1 MRFATIAA
9 LAAPALATQAMSA
22 SELKNNLGVARVHNR
37 CPYPV
42 YLWSVKKDEGC
53 DASDMTMLKPGESYS
68 EQYRD
73 DRDEIGV
80 SIKISKSNRCKGLI
94 AANENIDITQL
105 EYHINHADKDF
116 HFNFLDVSFVDC
128 LGEDC
133 PGRDKFYLKSGNN
146 GDVRLATA
154 GLDKAVCPILSCSSK
169 EECATM
175 AYILPDDVQTKTCEP
190 AADMDFYMCVDN
202 PEDGPTAEEP
212 EEEYKEEKK
221 PEPSSIKEAP
231 KIANKAATNP
241 EVTPA
246 PQDVPVREKKIKT
259 EVVYVTKYEYVN
271 AHKRHAHGHAHKR
284 FHA

>member
-1 MRFATIAA
+1 MAD
-9 LAAPALATQAMSA
+9 
-22 SELKNNLGVARVHNR
+22 LKNNLGVARVHNR
-37 CPYPV
+37 CPYSV

-53 DASDMTMLKPGESYS
+53 DAGDMTTLKPGESYS
-68 EQYRD
+68 EKYRD
-73 DRDEIGV
+73 DYDEVGV

-94 AANENIDITQL
+94 SANENIDITQL
-105 EYHINHADKDF
+105 EYHINHASKDF

-146 GDVRLATA
+146 GDARLATA
-154 GLDKAVCPILSCSSK
+154 GADGAVCPILKCSSK

-190 AADMDFYMCVDN
+190 AADMDFYMCVDD

-212 EEEYKEEKK
+212 EEEEPEKA
-221 PEPSSIKEAP
+221 EPTSIKEAP
-231 KIANKAATNP
+231 KVANKAAAAP

-246 PQDVPVREKKIKT
+246 PKDLPAKEKKIKT
-259 EVVYVTKYEYVN
+259 QVVYVTKYEYVN
-271 AHKRHAHGHAHKR
+271 AKRDSHAHAHAHKHKR